1 MTDEAALMLRI
12 GLFGLVAAVVYWLV
26 SYEWLGTVALLTL
39 GLGPGF
45 AGLVMVAMHR
55 DRTQGIGSLL
65 RRLAGAPEARAVAA
79 EEPVATDEVVVI
91 PAPTIWPFVISLG
104 FAIALTGLV
113 FGLWLVLMGGILVVA
128 GMWGWLSSVY
138 REYQATRALTGG
150 GAPTDGQGTRPGH

>member
-39 GLGPGF
+39 GVGPGF

-55 DRTQGIGSLL
+55 GGRTQGLGGLV
-65 RRLAGAPEARAVAA
+65 RRLAGAPKRGVD
-79 EEPVATDEVVVI
+79 EEPLAPEHVVVI
-91 PAPTIWPFVISLG
+91 PSPTIWPFVISLG

-150 GAPTDGQGTRPGH
+150 GAPTAGQGTRPEH